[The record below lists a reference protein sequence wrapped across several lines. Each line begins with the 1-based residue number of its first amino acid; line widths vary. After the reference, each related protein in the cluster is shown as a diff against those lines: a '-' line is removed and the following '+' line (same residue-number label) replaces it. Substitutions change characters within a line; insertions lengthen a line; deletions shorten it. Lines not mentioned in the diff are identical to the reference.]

1 MSWVKSADILLVEN
15 DTTIVNGASLSV
27 AITTDFQVDFLC
39 FGSAATTTWLES
51 EPNVREMPSEFD
63 QTITSY
69 SKSTGLLRLYTDY
82 ILDNIQDADQI
93 MFLCINSGP
102 TTVALSPGQ

>member
-1 MSWVKSADILLVEN
+1 MSWVSANILLVEN
-15 DTTIVNGASLSV
+15 DTIVNDASFSV

-39 FGSAATTTWLES
+39 VGSAATTTWFRS
-51 EPNVREMPSEFD
+51 EPNFIEMPSEFD

-93 MFLCINSGP
+93 VFLCINNGP
-102 TTVALSPGQ
+102 ATVALSPGQ

>member
-1 MSWVKSADILLVEN
+1 MSWVSANILLVEN
-15 DTTIVNGASLSV
+15 DTTIVNDASFSV

-39 FGSAATTTWLES
+39 FGSAATTTWFEN
-51 EPNVREMPSEFD
+51 EPNFREMPPEFD

-69 SKSTGLLRLYTDY
+69 SQSSGLLRLYSDY
-82 ILDNIQDADQI
+82 IIDNIQDADEI
-93 MFLCINSGP
+93 VFLCINSGT